1 MSDNPGDLHLV
12 GVTTDGRLWHT
23 MRLDKDRTW
32 YGFGDVE
39 RDGQAGERGDF
50 IDVDCARE
58 VSTAGQLP
66 RTLHVVGVSSD
77 GRLWSTT
84 RDSQIGNWSQFQ
96 DVEAN
101 GAGEGGTFVRAAVT
115 VTHAWQ
121 GSPQG
126 QPASVEVYV
135 AAITSDGRLLVTR
148 RLSPSAFSPFTE
160 VEKTGGGERGDFRSV
175 GLGGIISLNN
185 MPSAHLCATAG
196 DGRLWHSIGRPG
208 QDKGQGWRPFGD
220 VESEGGAGEVG
231 DLVDVGCTA
240 DLDVGAVSG
249 DGHVWYT
256 TRFPSSPDRW
266 RPFVD
271 LETTPILPDPNQPLL
286 PDPNQPPVEV
296 NRGTFTRISAASLP
310 SGLHFA
316 GVTSN
321 GQLWHTIRTN
331 PFPSFQDVELV
342 GGAGDRGTFQA
353 VGIA

>member
-1 MSDNPGDLHLV
+1 MPGIPPDSPGDLHLV

-32 YGFGDVE
+32 YGFGDIE
-39 RDGQAGERGDF
+39 GPAGERGDF

-58 VSTAGQLP
+58 VSTASQLP
-66 RTLHVVGVSSD
+66 RRLHVVGVSSD
-77 GRLWSTT
+77 GRLWSAS
-84 RDSQIGNWSQFQ
+84 RDSLTGNWSQFQ

-101 GAGEGGTFVRAAVT
+101 GAGEGGTFVRAAIT

-126 QPASVEVYV
+126 PPATVEVYV
-135 AAITSDGRLLVTR
+135 AGITSDGRLLVTQ
-148 RLSPSAFSPFTE
+148 RLSPTAFSRFTD

-175 GLGGIISLNN
+175 GLGGITSLSNA
-185 MPSAHLCATAG
+185 PSAHLCATAG
-196 DGRLWHSIGRPG
+196 DSRLWHSIGRPA
-208 QDKGQGWRPFGD
+208 QGWTPFGD

-240 DLDVGAVSG
+240 DLYVGAVSG

-256 TRFPSSPDRW
+256 TRSPSSWNR
-266 RPFVD
+266 FED
-271 LETTPILPDPNQPLL
+271 LEKTLILPG
-286 PDPNQPPVEV
+286 QPPVEV

-321 GQLWHTIRTN
+321 GQLWHTLRTD
-331 PFPSFQDVELV
+331 PFPSFQDVELI
-342 GGAGDRGTFQA
+342 GGAGNRGTFQA
-353 VGIA
+353 VGVA